1 MYYEMVIKP
10 LIILT
15 AILGAL
21 SILNY
26 FIFNKSNKIVLL
38 QVIIA
43 IIWSINMIAQVGSNI
58 NK

>member
-1 MYYEMVIKP
+1 MYYDLVIKP

-15 AILGAL
+15 VILGVL

-43 IIWSINMIAQVGSNI
+43 IIWSINMIYQVGDGIS
-58 NK
+58 K